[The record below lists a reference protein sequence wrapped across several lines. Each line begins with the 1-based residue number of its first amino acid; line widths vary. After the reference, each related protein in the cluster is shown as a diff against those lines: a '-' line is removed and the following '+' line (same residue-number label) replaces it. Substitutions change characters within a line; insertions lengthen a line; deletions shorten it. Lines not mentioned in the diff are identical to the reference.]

1 MTEIPYDDI
10 DALNEAAAV
19 SDDFG
24 DFGPSIQITQDMI
37 DTFAGVTGD
46 RQWIHVDRE
55 RSAAGPFGG
64 TIAHGFLTL
73 SLLPQLVLGQLPIA
87 GFRNVVNYGADTL
100 RFIAPVPAG
109 SKVHAK
115 MRLLKATN
123 KDSGTLVKTS
133 VAVHVVGAEKP
144 ALLYRML
151 TLYMG

>member
-1 MTEIPYDDI
+1 MTEIQYDDI
-10 DALNEAAAV
+10 NALNQAAAV

-24 DFGPSIQITQDMI
+24 DFGPPIEVTQDMI
-37 DTFAGVTGD
+37 NTFAGVTGD
-46 RQWIHVDRE
+46 RQWIHVDLE
-55 RSAAGPFGG
+55 LATAGPFGG

-73 SLLPQLVLGQLPIA
+73 SLLPRLVLGQLPIT

-115 MRLLKATN
+115 LRLLKAVQKKT
-123 KDSGTLVKTS
+123 GTLVETS
-133 VAVHVVGAEKP
+133 VAVHVIGTEKP